1 MRIEEPWIKVEKIDG
16 KQIMKRK
23 NKLIR
28 VILKRNKQLKY
39 YNQKYLSNLFDVNN
53 TLFIKK
59 LAKSIVRPIYSRL
72 MYRVNNMID
81 EKLWNFKNENM

>member
-1 MRIEEPWIKVEKIDG
+1 M
-16 KQIMKRK
+16 
-23 NKLIR
+23 
-28 VILKRNKQLKY
+28 KRNKKLKY